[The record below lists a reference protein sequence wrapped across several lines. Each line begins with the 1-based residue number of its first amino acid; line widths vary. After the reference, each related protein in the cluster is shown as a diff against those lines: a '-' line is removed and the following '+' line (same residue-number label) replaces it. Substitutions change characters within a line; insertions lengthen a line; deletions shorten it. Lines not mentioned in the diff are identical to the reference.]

1 MRFDRY
7 GRHINQHGVSTQG
20 LGHKLATKIAII
32 THRRSE
38 ATNESLTQVLEL
50 CRELGVEVL
59 IPEREVEKY
68 PAAGADGLATV
79 VSSLDGVEVD
89 FCLAMGGDGTILRA
103 FNRFADLQTPILG
116 INFGRM
122 GFLSAIGPE
131 EIPATLKTILS
142 GEYDAVELGLL
153 EFTMDGRRHLAIN
166 DVVVHKPDGGSVI
179 HLGYRVNDIE
189 MDSLSCDGLVVATP
203 AGSTAYNLSAGGPLV
218 SLGVAAF
225 MLTAIAPHTLKTRSL
240 VLGPDDS
247 LTITNESLGVAAAIY
262 VDGRDESR
270 LQPGTG
276 VTVTLSPLKASLVQA
291 RGAGFYEKLR
301 DKFIRG

>member
-1 MRFDRY
+1 M
-7 GRHINQHGVSTQG
+7 VSTQG

-38 ATNESLTQVLEL
+38 ATNESLARVLQL

-68 PAAGADGLATV
+68 PAAGEDGLARV
-79 VSSLDGVEVD
+79 VSTLDGTAVD

-103 FNRFADLQTPILG
+103 FNLFADLRTPILG

-131 EIPATLKTILS
+131 EIPTTLRAILG
-142 GEYDAVELGLL
+142 GEYDLVQLGLL
-153 EFTMDGRRHLAIN
+153 EFNMDGRRHLAIN
-166 DVVVHKPDGGSVI
+166 DIVAHKPDGGSVI

-189 MDSLSCDGLVVATP
+189 MDSLRCDGLVVATP

-225 MLTAIAPHTLKTRSL
+225 MLTAIAPHTLKARSL
-240 VLGPDDS
+240 VLGPDDR
-247 LTITNESLGVAAAIY
+247 LTITNESMTAAAMY
-262 VDGRDESR
+262 VDGREESR
-270 LQPGTG
+270 LAPGAG
-276 VTVTLSPLKASLVQA
+276 VTVAVSPLKARLVQA
-291 RGAGFYEKLR
+291 RGADFYEKLR